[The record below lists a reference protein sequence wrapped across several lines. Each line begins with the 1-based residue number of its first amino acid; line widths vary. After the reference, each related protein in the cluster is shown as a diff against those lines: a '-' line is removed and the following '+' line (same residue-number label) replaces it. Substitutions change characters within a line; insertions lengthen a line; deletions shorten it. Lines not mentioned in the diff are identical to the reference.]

1 MTSVLTLAPRWSA
14 LALAVPGTARAMRW
28 RPFLALAGVLS
39 LAAVLSRQSDRPA
52 GALLALASAALASSV
67 VAGLH
72 DPASRL
78 LAPVPV
84 SRVLRR
90 LVRVALVGVPAL
102 GLWWLL
108 TSVVAATEQTRS
120 PVPLLALAAA
130 GVAATVWAPE
140 RYGVLVGSL
149 VPALWF
155 ALGLL
160 PVGDGIV
167 ADVALA
173 WRTDA
178 WVVLGLA
185 LLAALARGRTR

>member
-1 MTSVLTLAPRWSA
+1 MCCPSQPCCRASPTGPRA
-14 LALAVPGTARAMRW
+14 
-28 RPFLALAGVLS
+28 
-39 LAAVLSRQSDRPA
+39 
-52 GALLALASAALASSV
+52 ALLALASAALASSV

-84 SRVLRR
+84 SRALRR
-90 LVRVALVGVPAL
+90 LVRVALVGVPVL

-130 GVAATVWAPE
+130 GVAATVWTPE

-149 VPALWF
+149 VPVLWF

-178 WVVLGLA
+178 WAVLGLA
-185 LLAALARGRTR
+185 LLATLARGRTR